1 MKQQA
6 TTVINANRV
15 NDAHTAQLDALQK
28 EKQLYCRIYIL
39 KYVVYR

>member
-28 EKQLYCRIYIL
+28 KSNSTIAYTFEICYL
-39 KYVVYR
+39 

>member
-6 TTVINANRV
+6 STVINANRV

-28 EKQLYCRIYIL
+28 KSNSTVAKTFETCYL
-39 KYVVYR
+39 